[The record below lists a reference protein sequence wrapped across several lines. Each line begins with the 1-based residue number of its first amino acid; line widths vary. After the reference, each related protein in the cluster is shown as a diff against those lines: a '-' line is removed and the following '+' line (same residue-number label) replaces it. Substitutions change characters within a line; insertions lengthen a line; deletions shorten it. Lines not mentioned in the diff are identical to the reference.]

1 MNESTTPTPG
11 ARPAAAPGTILLTP
25 EAVAYVKQVRVREG
39 KEGQTLR
46 IGVKAGGCSGYHYVM
61 VFTTASRPGDLV
73 LEYEGLTVVVDPR
86 SLAILDG
93 TVVDYQ
99 RGLLGSGVQFNN
111 PRVKKA
117 CGCGDSFSV

>member
-1 MNESTTPTPG
+1 MSESTTPSPD
-11 ARPAAAPGTILLTP
+11 ARPTAAPGTILLTP
-25 EAVAYVKQVRVREG
+25 EAVAYVKQVRAREG

-99 RGLLGSGVQFNN
+99 RGLLGTGVQFNN

>member
-1 MNESTTPTPG
+1 MNESTTPATG
-11 ARPAAAPGTILLTP
+11 AASAPAPGTIVLTP
-25 EAVAYVKQVRVREG
+25 DAVAYVKQVRTREG
-39 KEGQTLR
+39 KEGQILR

-86 SLAILDG
+86 SLGILEG